1 MSNVVSTQVAATQ
14 SGICL
19 VTVCLDPQTIADVS
33 RVAAQLLGAS
43 FCGNMPDYL
52 PRNRDVDLLK
62 AMQQSE
68 GCLCVINADL
78 DRDLAMET
86 ATSLQQLMG
95 ERVQLIALSAR
106 SDTDLVLDA
115 MRAGCTEYLENPL
128 NSDHFNES
136 LLRLRRRWAAARSA
150 KPGHVIAFLGVR
162 GGAGTTTLAVHLA
175 TFLAQV
181 CSKKVLVVDEHR
193 QLGHVGL
200 YLGLPAAQYHF
211 YDLARNIERVDA
223 DLLSG
228 FVEHDVHGVDVLPG
242 PDGLYGFTDVP
253 LSSIQQTLR
262 YLRGSYEYVVIDCCH
277 GVGNANEATIAEC
290 DQLYLVA
297 TPDVPALRD
306 LSRYVD
312 NLLQYNFPPGK
323 INIVINRF
331 RSQGEVTLDGIAK
344 AVRLP
349 VALTMP
355 NSSVELINAM
365 NTGKPIVPASRSDFA
380 KQLRKWAT
388 SLGGPRRKMA
398 PLPNEGLRSG
408 KDDCPRNCRCLTN
421 MLMIATPVR
430 QPGDVAARISV
441 STASVAKQHSQ
452 RLAIRTKPWRDA
464 IA

>member
-1 MSNVVSTQVAATQ
+1 
-14 SGICL
+14 
-19 VTVCLDPQTIADVS
+19 
-33 RVAAQLLGAS
+33 
-43 FCGNMPDYL
+43 MPAV
-52 PRNRDVDLLK
+52 P
-62 AMQQSE
+62 S
-68 GCLCVINADL
+68 IW
-78 DRDLAMET
+78 
-86 ATSLQQLMG
+86 
-95 ERVQLIALSAR
+95 R
-106 SDTDLVLDA
+106 S
-115 MRAGCTEYLENPL
+115 PL
-128 NSDHFNES
+128 NSDHFSES

-150 KPGHVIAFLGVR
+150 KPGHVLAFLGVR
-162 GGAGTTTLAVHLA
+162 GGAGTTTLAVHLS

-228 FVEHDVHGVDVLPG
+228 FVEHDVNGVDVLPG

-323 INIVINRF
+323 INMVINRF

-349 VALTMP
+349 VALT
-355 NSSVELINAM
+355 
-365 NTGKPIVPASRSDFA
+365 
-380 KQLRKWAT
+380 
-388 SLGGPRRKMA
+388 
-398 PLPNEGLRSG
+398 
-408 KDDCPRNCRCLTN
+408 
-421 MLMIATPVR
+421 
-430 QPGDVAARISV
+430 
-441 STASVAKQHSQ
+441 
-452 RLAIRTKPWRDA
+452 DA
-464 IA
+464 